1 MIFIKIQDYCNLLNN
16 HLHLEHANS
25 NTLLIQILFLLKLEL
40 KISLLQI
47 IISQGMILSLNL

>member
-16 HLHLEHANS
+16 HLHLKHANS
-25 NTLLIQILFLLKLEL
+25 NTQLIQFLFLLKLEL

-47 IISQGMILSLNL
+47 IISQGMI